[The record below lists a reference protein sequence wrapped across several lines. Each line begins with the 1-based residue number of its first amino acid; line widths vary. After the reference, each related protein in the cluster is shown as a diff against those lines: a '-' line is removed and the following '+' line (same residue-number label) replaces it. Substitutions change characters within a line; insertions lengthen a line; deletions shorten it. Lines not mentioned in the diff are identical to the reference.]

1 MCPYFA
7 MFPEEYVARQLLAFT
22 RPGDLVLDPFCGRGT
37 TILESALH
45 SRRAIGTDVNLVAA
59 CVSGAKAEVPS
70 LAEVLQR
77 LDYLEV
83 NCVADGL
90 LVPEGEF
97 FQYCFHTNTLE
108 ELLFLRAELRW
119 REDPVDRFIA
129 AVALGALHGEA
140 HRSPNYLSNRMPRT
154 ISTKPEY
161 SVRWWKERNL
171 LPERRTVFPI
181 LRTLSRSRLSVPAP
195 SGLAKVA
202 LQDAR
207 NCGEVFAE
215 HQGEVRL
222 MVTSPPYLDTTDYSE
237 DQWLRIWFLGGPERP
252 TRKMS
257 LDDRHTNKENYW
269 DFLAEVWK
277 GTANLLGEEA
287 TIAIRIGGKGLDV
300 EEISSD
306 LSQSLAKGLSRD
318 FRLLD
323 APKTTE
329 IKNGQLNSFR
339 PGALGKSHEHDFVF
353 RLH

>member
-37 TILESALH
+37 TILESTLH

-59 CVSGAKAEVPS
+59 CVSGAKAEVPA
-70 LAEVLQR
+70 LDEVLAR
-77 LDYLEV
+77 IDHLETHF
-83 NCVADGL
+83 VAGGL
-90 LVPEGEF
+90 SVPDGEF
-97 FQYCFHTNTLE
+97 FEYCFHSETLG

-119 REDPVDRFIA
+119 REDPIDRFVA

-140 HRSPNYLSNRMPRT
+140 HRSPNYFSNRMPRT

-171 LPERRTVFPI
+171 APDRRRVFPI
-181 LRTLSRSRLSVPAP
+181 LRALSRARLSILAP

-202 LQDAR
+202 LEDAR
-207 NCGEVFAE
+207 NCAEVFSE
-215 HQGEVRL
+215 HEGEVRL

-252 TRKMS
+252 KRKMS

-269 DFLAEVWK
+269 DFLSEVWA
-277 GTANLLGEEA
+277 GTERLLGSEA
-287 TIAIRIGGKGLDV
+287 TIAIRIGGKKLDV
-300 EEISSD
+300 DEISNG
-306 LSQSLAKGLSRD
+306 LSMSLKKGLSRG
-318 FRLLD
+318 FHLLD
-323 APKTTE
+323 APNTSE

-339 PGALGKSHEHDFVF
+339 PGALGKRHEHDFVF